1 MWKSRTEDSNLET
14 FAATDDYLT
23 EKNLSN
29 LLIVKVIVDHL
40 NSLHTHFRKYFPT
53 DIDSGKE
60 SWIREPFVRQLS
72 DVTHLS
78 LKAQEEFADLSSDK
92 GLELLFSKQTLCDF
106 WIRTRNEYPTQL
118 ALGKLLP
125 FCTTY
130 LCEAAFST
138 PTNIKSKNRSSLE
151 TVEAALRPALSC
163 IIPRMDDFCKKHQ
176 AHPSH

>member
-1 MWKSRTEDSNLET
+1 M
-14 FAATDDYLT
+14 FVATDDYLT

-29 LLIVKVIVDHL
+29 LLIFKVIVDHL
-40 NSLHTHFRKYFPT
+40 KSLQTHLRKCFPT

-72 DVTHLS
+72 GVTSLS
-78 LKAQEEFADLSSDK
+78 LKAQEEFEDLSSDK

-106 WIRTRNEYPTQL
+106 WIRTRNEYPTLSEL
-118 ALGKLLP
+118 ALDKLLP

-130 LCEAAFST
+130 LCKAVFSKLT
-138 PTNIKSKNRSSLE
+138 TIKLKNRSSLE
-151 TVEAALRPALSC
+151 TVEDALHPALSC
-163 IIPRMDDFCKKHQ
+163 IIPRIDHLCKKHQ